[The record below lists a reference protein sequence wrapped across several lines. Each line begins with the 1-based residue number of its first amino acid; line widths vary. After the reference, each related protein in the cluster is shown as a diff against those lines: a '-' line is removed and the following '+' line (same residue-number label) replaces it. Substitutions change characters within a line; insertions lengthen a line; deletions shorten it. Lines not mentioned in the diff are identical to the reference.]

1 MIASTILQFALD
13 MGFTR
18 VVLESN
24 SQVLVNALCNDTI
37 FLSSNGLLIED
48 IRFNARFFNQ
58 LHYSHVKKE
67 INKVAHNLAQH
78 TLCISNFVVWMKN
91 VPLPLLPVVL
101 ADIARFS
108 Y

>member
-1 MIASTILQFALD
+1 MLS
-13 MGFTR
+13 
-18 VVLESN
+18 LESN

-48 IRFNARFFNQ
+48 IRLNARFFNQ

-67 INKVAHNLAQH
+67 INKVAHNLALH
-78 TLCISNFVVWMKN
+78 ALRISNFIVWMKN

-101 ADIARFS
+101 ANIARFS

>member
-1 MIASTILQFALD
+1 ML
-13 MGFTR
+13 G
-18 VVLESN
+18 
-24 SQVLVNALCNDTI
+24 
-37 FLSSNGLLIED
+37 
-48 IRFNARFFNQ
+48 FFNQ

-78 TLCISNFVVWMKN
+78 ALCISNFVVWMKN
-91 VPLPLLPVVL
+91 VPLPLLPIIL